1 MKDITKK
8 ISEFLTREKREFVII
23 GATARDL
30 FLEQNGIAVIGTR
43 DIDFAVVTDDWE
55 QFEELKAKLIQ
66 EFNLVQDRRMYRL
79 MWGSTP
85 IDFLPFGKIEDGNFT
100 IKWPNT
106 FRERIKVMGFK
117 EACQNAAEIDIEGV
131 KTKAVIP
138 ELLVA
143 LKLNS
148 WSHDSSRIKDAID
161 IRCILDNVAVLCRG
175 LLADTSLNAETLEG
189 SLGTDKEKLILR
201 LGLRIRGLLGPGEPL
216 DYLENVVDGEG
227 GRRLLARHMNND
239 SIPEAELFKE
249 LSLMLSCLRTGIR
262 GKP

>member
-1 MKDITKK
+1 M
-8 ISEFLTREKREFVII
+8 
-23 GATARDL
+23 
-30 FLEQNGIAVIGTR
+30 
-43 DIDFAVVTDDWE
+43 VTDDWE

-66 EFNLVQDRRMYRL
+66 EFGLVQDSRMYRL
-79 MWGSTP
+79 MWGATP

-117 EACQNAAEIDIEGV
+117 EACQNAAEIVIEGV
-131 KTKAVIP
+131 KTKVVIP
-138 ELLVA
+138 EMLVA

-161 IRCILDNVAVLCRG
+161 IKCILDNVAVLCRG
-175 LLADTSLNAETLEG
+175 LLADTSLNAETLEE
-189 SLGTDKEKLILR
+189 SFETEKEKLILR
-201 LGLRIRGLLGPGEPL
+201 LGLRIRSLLGSGVPL

-227 GRRLLARHMNND
+227 TRRLLARHMNND

-249 LSLMLSCLRTGIR
+249 LSSMLLCLRVWNQGESIDPINKGRMKKLKTILISSAR
-262 GKP
+262 SLSIMFFTAEEHEEMIQIP